1 MEQPMTMRVRSAG
14 TTKKGNNFVY
24 GVRYGSVMTWTWL
37 REYVGRR
44 SLRIVGVGRRTAV
57 ARTVEQPVG
66 S

>member
-1 MEQPMTMRVRSAG
+1 MTMRIRSAG

-44 SLRIVGVGRRTAV
+44 ALRLVGLGRQQMAV
-57 ARTVEQPVG
+57 AAEQASQTP
-66 S
+66 